1 MSTAR
6 RTTAQAVP
14 AHSARGPRAR
24 NPPGGVQLPL
34 RRDRRIQLGR
44 AEPDAV
50 YFVESGCLTLDARLG
65 DGRRQVLLTLF
76 PGDAIA
82 QSFVPPLADVGITA
96 AMVSHLVRHHLDDL
110 GKVQA
115 RPSLVEFHAALPRLL
130 TRSALHTMII
140 GRLSGEERLATLL
153 IDLALH
159 LGRETPG
166 GVAFELPLSRADMAD
181 YLALNPDTLSRL
193 MSRFR
198 SRNLLTMPT
207 RRQAIA
213 RDFAALKAVSPLAGT
228 VEQIYAA
235 GQRAAAGAKD

>member
-1 MSTAR
+1 M
-6 RTTAQAVP
+6 
-14 AHSARGPRAR
+14 
-24 NPPGGVQLPL
+24 L
-34 RRDRRIQLGR
+34 RRDRRLQLSR
-44 AEPDAV
+44 AEPDTLFV
-50 YFVESGCLTLDARLG
+50 VESGCLILDARLG

-82 QSFVPPLADVGITA
+82 RSFVPPLADVGITA
-96 AMVSHLVRHHLDDL
+96 AMPSQLVRLQRNDL
-110 GKVQA
+110 GDMPA
-115 RPSLVEFHAALPRLL
+115 GPSCADQQAALARLL

-153 IDLALH
+153 VDLALH
-159 LGRETPG
+159 LGRQTPG
-166 GVAFELPLSRADMAD
+166 GLAFGLPLSRADMAD

-213 RDFAALKAVSPLAGT
+213 RDFAALKAVTPLAGA
-228 VEQIYAA
+228 VEEVFAA
-235 GQRAAAGAKD
+235 GQPAATGDEG